1 MQWKTDAYCCG
12 YPPGCTLGVKIQGPY
27 HRPIKSDLQGCFFIG
42 FNIELTVVYSK
53 FIFCEREIKMRL
65 KGRLT
70 TKNNVT
76 GRFALI
82 LMCIMALG
90 QIAACGKSVPEA
102 VEETSEAAKEEA
114 GEETASE
121 EVFTEPAQVVE
132 NAYFEE
138 NNITFSDK
146 KEFDIPFAAGTYD
159 PEELN
164 YKEYKGVTVE
174 PQGDAHL
181 TIGEIKPAKC
191 EKEGYKA
198 FTLEYDIEGVV
209 RTTVD
214 TFDYD
219 ENYSYEPQ
227 FPHID
232 LTDYYTGKLLP
243 YYPTLERDE
252 EGYDYIERLVFNDQT
267 TEVAYYNLADY
278 GPAEEGDWQIDEAS
292 DDSRFEFYDT
302 KLTEHHLIEIRI
314 PEGFDGLVLAIDLNG
329 ISEYDTSEYREYQ
342 STEKRLVFEADS
354 NGYSYKP
361 ETSAFI
367 RIADM

>member
-1 MQWKTDAYCCG
+1 M
-12 YPPGCTLGVKIQGPY
+12 
-27 HRPIKSDLQGCFFIG
+27 S
-42 FNIELTVVYSK
+42 
-53 FIFCEREIKMRL
+53 ERENINMRR
-65 KGRLT
+65 KGRT
-70 TKNNVT
+70 VNNSNVLKKT
-76 GRFALI
+76 ALI
-82 LMCIMALG
+82 LCGIMVLT
-90 QIAACGKSVPEA
+90 QLAACGKEIPEENTHTEKA
-102 VEETSEAAKEEA
+102 TEA
-114 GEETASE
+114 GSSEESSSE
-121 EVFTEPAQVVE
+121 EVFTEPAQIVE

-174 PQGDAHL
+174 PQGNAHL
-181 TIGEIKPAKC
+181 TIGEVKPAKC
-191 EKEGYKA
+191 DKDGYKA
-198 FTLEYDIEGVV
+198 FTIDYSLEGVI

-243 YYPTLERDE
+243 YYPTLEREE
-252 EGYDYIERLVFNDQT
+252 EGYDYIERLVFNDET
-267 TEVAYYNLADY
+267 TEVAYFNLASF
-278 GPAEEGDWQIDEAS
+278 GTPEEGEWQIDESS
-292 DDSRFEFYDT
+292 DDSRFQFYDT
-302 KLTEHHLIEIRI
+302 KVVEEHTIEIRI

-342 STEKRLVFEADS
+342 STEKRLVFDADS
-354 NGYSYKP
+354 SGYAYKP
-361 ETSAFI
+361 ETTAFI

>member
-1 MQWKTDAYCCG
+1 
-12 YPPGCTLGVKIQGPY
+12 
-27 HRPIKSDLQGCFFIG
+27 
-42 FNIELTVVYSK
+42 
-53 FIFCEREIKMRL
+53 MRR
-65 KGRLT
+65 KGRS
-70 TKNNVT
+70 VT
-76 GRFALI
+76 GNRTAGCAAVM
-82 LMCIMALG
+82 LMCILAAG
-90 QIAACGKSVPEA
+90 QLTACGKAMPEDNGEKNETEQA
-102 VEETSEAAKEEA
+102 ASSEETS
-114 GEETASE
+114 SE
-121 EVFTEPAQVVE
+121 EVFSEPAQVVE

-174 PQGDAHL
+174 PQGNAHL
-181 TIGEIKPAKC
+181 TIGEVKPAKC
-191 EKEGYKA
+191 DKDGYKA

-214 TFDYD
+214 TYDYD
-219 ENYSYEPQ
+219 ENYAYEPQ

-267 TEVAYYNLADY
+267 TEVAYYNLADF
-278 GPAEEGDWQIDEAS
+278 GPAEEGEWQIDESS
-292 DDSRFEFYDT
+292 DDSRYEFYDT
-302 KLTEHHLIEIRI
+302 KLSEHHLIEIRI
-314 PEGFDGLVLAIDLNG
+314 PEGYDGLVLAIDLNG
-329 ISEYDTSEYREYQ
+329 ITEYDTTEYREYQ
-342 STEKRLVFEADS
+342 STEKRLVFDADS
-354 NGYSYKP
+354 NGYAYKP